1 MRKALV
7 TGGSRGIGAAC
18 CRALARDGWQV
29 FVNYNESKDKALS
42 LAAEIGGTAVW
53 ADVSREDAVLAMFD
67 TVGDVELLVNNAGI
81 AHAEQVQDLTL
92 DIWRELYGVNIDG
105 AFYCTR
111 AAVPGMIRAKR
122 GCIINMA
129 SVCGV
134 YGSSCEAAYAS
145 TKGAMISMT
154 LSLYKELGPSGIR
167 VNAVAP
173 GVIVTDMLTDAFTD
187 EEIAAMAEE
196 APLGR
201 NGTPE
206 DVAELVAFLA
216 SDRASFITGQ
226 ALAVDGGNTASLNLP
241 GMKF

>member
-1 MRKALV
+1 MLSSSGVRKALV

-18 CRALARDGWQV
+18 CRALVRDGWQV
-29 FVNYNESKDKALS
+29 FVNYNESKDKALA

-53 ADVSREDAVLAMFD
+53 ADVSKEDAVLAMFD

-92 DIWRELYGVNIDG
+92 DVWRELYGVNIDG

-122 GCIINMA
+122 GCIINVA

-206 DVAELVAFLA
+206 DVAELIAFLA

-226 ALAVDGGNTASLNLP
+226 IIGCDGG
-241 GMKF
+241 FRV

>member
-1 MRKALV
+1 MLSSSGVRKALV

-42 LAAEIGGTAVW
+42 LAGEIGGTAVW
-53 ADVSREDAVLAMFD
+53 ADVSKEDAVLAMFD

-92 DIWRELYGVNIDG
+92 DVWRELYGVNIDG

-122 GCIINMA
+122 GCIINVA

-226 ALAVDGGNTASLNLP
+226 IIGCDGG
-241 GMKF
+241 FRV

>member
-1 MRKALV
+1 MLAASGVRKALV
-7 TGGSRGIGAAC
+7 TGGSRGIGAAA

-29 FVNYNESKDKALS
+29 YVNYNKSKDKALA
-42 LAAEIGGTAVW
+42 LAEEIGGTAVW
-53 ADVSREDAVLAMFD
+53 ADVSREDAVLAMFE

-81 AHAEQVQDLTL
+81 AHAAQVQDLTP
-92 DIWRELYGVNIDG
+92 DVWRELYGVNIDG

-111 AAVPGMIRAKR
+111 AAVPGMVRAKR
-122 GCIINMA
+122 GCIINIA

-134 YGSSCEAAYAS
+134 YGSACDSAYSS

-173 GVIVTDMLTDAFTD
+173 GVIITDMITDYFDD
-187 EEIAAMAEE
+187 EEIAAMAAD

-206 DVAELVAFLA
+206 DVAELIAFLA

-226 ALAVDGGNTASLNLP
+226 IIGCDGG
-241 GMKF
+241 FRV

>member
-1 MRKALV
+1 MLSSSGVRKALV

-53 ADVSREDAVLAMFD
+53 ADVSKEDAVLAMFD

-92 DIWRELYGVNIDG
+92 DVWRELYGVNIDG

-122 GCIINMA
+122 GCIINVA

-154 LSLYKELGPSGIR
+154 LSLYKVLGPSGIR

-226 ALAVDGGNTASLNLP
+226 IIGCDGG
-241 GMKF
+241 FRV

>member
-42 LAAEIGGTAVW
+42 LAGEIGGTAVW

-92 DIWRELYGVNIDG
+92 DVWRELYGVNIDG

-122 GCIINMA
+122 GCIINVA

-226 ALAVDGGNTASLNLP
+226 IIGCDGG
-241 GMKF
+241 FRV

>member
-1 MRKALV
+1 MCAENRVRKALV
-7 TGGSRGIGAAC
+7 TGGSRGIGAAS

-29 FVNYNESKDKALS
+29 YINYNQSRDRAEA

-53 ADVSREDAVLAMFD
+53 ADVSREDAVRAMFD
-67 TVGDVELLVNNAGI
+67 VVGDVELLVNNAGV

-92 DIWRELYGVNIDG
+92 ETWRELYGVNIDG

-122 GCIINMA
+122 GCILNIG

-145 TKGAMISMT
+145 TKGAINSLT

-167 VNAVAP
+167 VNAIAP
-173 GVIVTDMLTDAFTD
+173 GVIRTDMVTDVFSQEDL
-187 EEIAAMAEE
+187 AAMA
-196 APLGR
+196 ADTPLGR
-201 NGTPE
+201 IGTAE

-226 ALAVDGGNTASLNLP
+226 IIGCDGG
-241 GMKF
+241 FRV